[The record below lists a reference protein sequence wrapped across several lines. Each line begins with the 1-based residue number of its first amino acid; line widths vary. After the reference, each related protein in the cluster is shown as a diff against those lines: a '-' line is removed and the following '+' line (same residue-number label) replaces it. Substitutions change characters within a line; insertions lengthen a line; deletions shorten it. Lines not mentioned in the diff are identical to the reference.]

1 MHSPEP
7 ETWQNFNNMM
17 FSSIF
22 AIPSVM
28 TIGIGAL
35 IGAVLGLRF
44 KVFILIPAI
53 ILAAIGVAAV
63 ELARGDQAGS
73 VPLTIILA
81 ATALQVSYLVGIIAR
96 ATVKGKNMALDIQ
109 AHMEVVG
116 SDGQHV
122 GIVDHAESADQIVLT
137 GDDPKAGGK
146 PHLISVDW
154 VDFVDRKVHLNKPSR
169 KAVSEWQ
176 IAA

>member
-1 MHSPEP
+1 
-7 ETWQNFNNMM
+7 MM

-22 AIPSVM
+22 AIPAVM

-53 ILAAIGVAAV
+53 IVAAIGVAAI
-63 ELARGDQAGS
+63 ELARGDHAGS
-73 VPLTIILA
+73 VPLTIILT
-81 ATALQVSYLVGIIAR
+81 ATALQVGYLVGFIAR
-96 ATVKGKNMALDIQ
+96 ATFKGINMALDIQ

-122 GIVDHAESADQIVLT
+122 EIVDHTESADQIVLT
-137 GDDPKAGGK
+137 SDDPKAGGK

>member
-1 MHSPEP
+1 
-7 ETWQNFNNMM
+7 MM
-17 FSSIF
+17 FS
-22 AIPSVM
+22 ALPTVATVM
-28 TIGIGAL
+28 TVGIGAL

-44 KVFILIPAI
+44 NVFILIPTI

-73 VPLTIILA
+73 VALTIILA

-96 ATVKGKNMALDIQ
+96 ATVKGINLALDIQ

-146 PHLISVDW
+146 PHLISVAW